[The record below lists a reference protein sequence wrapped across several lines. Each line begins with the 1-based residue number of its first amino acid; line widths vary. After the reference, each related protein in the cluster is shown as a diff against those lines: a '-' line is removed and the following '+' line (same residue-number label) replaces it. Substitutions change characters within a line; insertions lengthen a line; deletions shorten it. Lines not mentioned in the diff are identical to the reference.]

1 MENDLSLDSNPHSSN
16 FYMICETSGVLY
28 AIPSTSVQFFEQPP
42 TVPLSKIDRLFV
54 DTGNTG
60 RVFFT
65 GDQLAHVFDV
75 RIPIALAK
83 TTCGKHMYAYA
94 INVVNAPFFGGSG
107 GGKILWTL
115 SFAQSMALVDLKRD
129 HMGLL
134 NLEPILAE
142 QDILPGPT
150 ISLFDGAK
158 KAHPAMRPNAN
169 QVLGAMPV
177 RNLAS
182 LSSIERLLIT
192 ILSTGGYVAADSKTS
207 ITSYFKS
214 AQRQRH
220 CKRQENVE
228 LTRIRS
234 SVGVSPKLMSNVLR
248 TAALSPS
255 NWNCVDGSTETP
267 PLKRYC
273 IRRVDSSNHVIEPI
287 TTTTITT
294 AMPSSSASFGDLEDD
309 VISLIV
315 GHVVASILC
324 DPSATTSQ
332 TAFKNVCSVSRQLRR
347 VSIELTTREVRDG
360 CKLLRD
366 FVTDGTNTFLDNIL
380 CLQQHS
386 WATLACSPLVLLSL
400 PTMVSHTE
408 FFKRK
413 ARQKVSERIV
423 RARSGSYDPLVRD
436 HLRIA
441 VAS

>member
-1 MENDLSLDSNPHSSN
+1 MENDMSQNNKPHSN
-16 FYMICETSGVLY
+16 FYMICETSGALY
-28 AIPSTSVQFFEQPP
+28 AIPSTSVKFFDQPP
-42 TVPLSKIDRLFV
+42 TVTLSKIDRLFV

-94 INVVNAPFFGGSG
+94 INVVDAPFFGGSG

-129 HMGLL
+129 HVGLIDL
-134 NLEPILAE
+134 KPILAE

-150 ISLFDGAK
+150 IALFDGAR
-158 KAHPAMRPNAN
+158 KAHPAMRPNAS
-169 QVLGAMPV
+169 QVLGAMPL

-182 LSSIERLLIT
+182 LSSMERLLIT

-234 SVGVSPKLMSNVLR
+234 RVGVSPKLMSNVLR

-255 NWNCVDGSTETP
+255 NWNWVDGSTETP

-287 TTTTITT
+287 TTTITT

-309 VISLIV
+309 VLSLVV
-315 GHVVASILC
+315 GHVVTSILC
-324 DPSATTSQ
+324 DPSATTAQ
-332 TAFKNVCSVSRQLRR
+332 TAFKNVCGVSRQFKRLA
-347 VSIELTTREVRDG
+347 IELTTREVQDG

-366 FVTDGTNTFLDNIL
+366 FVTNGTITFLDNIL
-380 CLQQHS
+380 FLQQHT
-386 WATLACSPLVLLSL
+386 WRTFACSPLVLLSL
-400 PTMVSHTE
+400 PTSTTHTE

-413 ARQKVSERIV
+413 AQQKVSPRIV
-423 RARSGSYDPLVRD
+423 FARAGTYDPLVRD